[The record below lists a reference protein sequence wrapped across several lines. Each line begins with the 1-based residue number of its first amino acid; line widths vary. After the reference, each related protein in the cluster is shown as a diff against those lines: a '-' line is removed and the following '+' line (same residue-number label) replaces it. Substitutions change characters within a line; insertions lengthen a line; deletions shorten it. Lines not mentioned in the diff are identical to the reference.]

1 MVHCIVVYAVRNS
14 LNQNTRKGEKNLK
27 SWCTVQTIK
36 FYPHHTSSYCR
47 AQQVAPVRVI
57 VTPWVQLTQLQ
68 QIDWT
73 IKRSCNV
80 RALFRGVTLDL
91 TELSVVWK
99 ATGYVTQ
106 GSPAAIIHRSRL
118 LPLFRFNSLMIEM
131 DSHIFLVILIL
142 TSQFKFV
149 IYCSRFT

>member
-1 MVHCIVVYAVRNS
+1 MWKKIKIMMY
-14 LNQNTRKGEKNLK
+14 
-27 SWCTVQTIK
+27 CTDYQILSASYIFLLQGT
-36 FYPHHTSSYCR
+36 TSRSSASYCDS
-47 AQQVAPVRVI
+47 
-57 VTPWVQLTQLQ
+57 WVQLTQLQ
-68 QIDWT
+68 QIDCT

-80 RALFRGVTLDL
+80 RALFKGVTLDL

-118 LPLFRFNSLMIEM
+118 FPLVRVNSPMIEM

>member
-1 MVHCIVVYAVRNS
+1 MHCMVVYAVRNS
-14 LNQNTRKGEKNLK
+14 LNRWKKIK
-27 SWCTVQTIK
+27 IMMYCTDYQILSALYIFLLQGT
-36 FYPHHTSSYCR
+36 TSRSSASYCDS
-47 AQQVAPVRVI
+47 
-57 VTPWVQLTQLQ
+57 WVQLTQLQ

-80 RALFRGVTLDL
+80 KALFKGVTLDL

-118 LPLFRFNSLMIEM
+118 LPLVRVNSPMIEM

>member
-1 MVHCIVVYAVRNS
+1 MMY
-14 LNQNTRKGEKNLK
+14 
-27 SWCTVQTIK
+27 CTDYQILSASYIFLLQGT
-36 FYPHHTSSYCR
+36 TSRSSASYCDS
-47 AQQVAPVRVI
+47 
-57 VTPWVQLTQLQ
+57 WVQLTQLQ

-80 RALFRGVTLDL
+80 KALFKGVTLDL

-118 LPLFRFNSLMIEM
+118 LPLVRVNSPMIEM